1 MGALGRTR
9 GGSARS
15 APGGLRAHGSG
26 GLGSEPVSEAG
37 HGALVLVAT
46 PIGNLG
52 DLGARAKEVLEQA
65 DLICCEDTRRTR
77 ALLSA
82 AGIPARDRLLSLH
95 ADNERDRLERVAA
108 CVASGGTVAVV
119 SDAGTPGISDP
130 GAWLAAELAAAG
142 ETVST
147 VPGPSSVIGALVV
160 SGLATD
166 RFCVEGFLPRKG
178 PERRRRVAV
187 VMGDERTSVV
197 LEAPGRVAGTL
208 AELAA
213 LDPERPAAVVR
224 ELTKMH
230 EEVWR
235 GPLGEAARVF
245 ASRQLRGEVVLVIAG
260 APAPP
265 PVSDAEVD
273 EAVRRRMADD
283 PGAGARQ
290 LAERVAAELGV
301 ARRRAYEAA
310 LRARGASGG
319 GA

>member
-1 MGALGRTR
+1 MT
-9 GGSARS
+9 
-15 APGGLRAHGSG
+15 AHGSG
-26 GLGSEPVSEAG
+26 ADRAAGSEPVSEARR
-37 HGALVLVAT
+37 GALVLVAT

-52 DLGARAKEVLEQA
+52 DLGPRAKEVLAQA

-95 ADNERDRLERVAA
+95 ADNERERLERVAA
-108 CVASGGTVAVV
+108 CVAAGGTVAVV

-130 GAWLAAELAAAG
+130 GAWLAAQLAEGG
-142 ETVST
+142 ETVTT

-160 SGLATD
+160 SGLPTD

-178 PERRRRVAV
+178 PERRRRVAALL
-187 VMGDERTSVV
+187 GDERTSVV
-197 LEAPGRVAGTL
+197 LEAPARVAGTL

-213 LDPERPAAVVR
+213 RDPERPAAVVR
-224 ELTKMH
+224 ELTKLH

-245 ASRQLRGEVVLVIAG
+245 ASRQLRGEVVLVIGG
-260 APAPP
+260 APPPP
-265 PVSDAEVD
+265 PVSEAEVD
-273 EAVRRRMADD
+273 EAVRSLLADD

-290 LAERVAAELGV
+290 VAEHVAAELGV

-310 LRARGASGG
+310 LRARATPGG